1 MFSGGISLLKRR
13 HHSGS
18 KQGSRHHSRSNQED
32 EELATP
38 RGLRSIGRRQRW
50 VLEGTY
56 LADTGEAPATMAVFG
71 TLEESARYSK
81 LLHDESNDVE
91 ALKQSWQDL
100 ESSDIDLFV
109 RDAQFALEKLRKD
122 AKALRDERESG

>member
-1 MFSGGISLLKRR
+1 
-13 HHSGS
+13 
-18 KQGSRHHSRSNQED
+18 
-32 EELATP
+32 
-38 RGLRSIGRRQRW
+38 
-50 VLEGTY
+50 
-56 LADTGEAPATMAVFG
+56 MAVSG

-109 RDAQFALEKLRKD
+109 RDAQIALEKLRKD